1 MKKPAVTLLMLA
13 AICLVPVREPATGQT
28 GGTVDLELVLAIDCS
43 YSVDAR
49 EFALQVRGLAQA
61 FQHPDVL
68 EAIGAG
74 PTGKIAVSVVQWSDS
89 TSQGIVM
96 PWTAIASGR
105 DLQSF
110 ATQLFEIRRTVPEG
124 GTSITAIMRY
134 GADMLLTNQFNGRRL
149 VIDIAAD
156 GRNNNGGNPRPMRE
170 LLAEQ
175 GITVNGLAIL
185 NEDQNLDKYFERNV
199 VAGPGKFVIIANDY
213 EAYAEAIRRK
223 LIREITGPIVS

>member
-1 MKKPAVTLLMLA
+1 MILLVLA
-13 AICLVPVREPATGQT
+13 AVCLFTVRDKATGQS
-28 GGTVDLELVLAIDCS
+28 GVAVDLELVLAIDCS
-43 YSVDAR
+43 YSVDAQ
-49 EFALQVRGLAQA
+49 EFALQVRGLARA

-68 EAIGAG
+68 EAIAAG
-74 PTGKIAVSVVQWSDS
+74 PTGRIAVSVVQWSES
-89 TSQGIVM
+89 TSQAVVI
-96 PWTAIASGR
+96 PWAELSSAG

-110 ATQLFEIRRTVPEG
+110 ASRLFEVRRSVPEG
-124 GTSITAIMRY
+124 GTSITMVMRY
-134 GADMLLTNQFNGRRL
+134 AANMLKTNQYQGRRL

-199 VAGPGKFVIIANDY
+199 VAGPGRFVIVANDY
-213 EAYAEAIRRK
+213 EAYGKAILRK
-223 LIREITGPIVS
+223 LIREITGPVVS